1 MVVIS
6 KTILNHFG
14 LSHSDA
20 TDALNEWYETV
31 KVADWNNL
39 AEMKQT
45 FNSVDYVKNNRYV
58 FNIKGNRYRLVAL
71 IFFNV
76 RTVYIKWIGT
86 HAEYD
91 KIDNIATIDLKKL

>member
-20 TDALNEWYETV
+20 IDALNEWYETV
-31 KVADWNNL
+31 KAADWNNL
-39 AEMKQT
+39 AEIKHT

-58 FNIKGNRYRLVAL
+58 FNIKGNRYRVVAL

-91 KIDNIATIDLKKL
+91 KIENIATIDLKKL